1 MEPHTPLIPLAPG
14 WTWIDLA
21 LAIGLAVSVVVGLWR
36 GLLTELLALLGWV
49 VASVASQVFGVDA
62 AAHVPVGEPGS
73 RVNLLAGMA
82 VVFVSAWIG
91 WAVLS
96 WGLVQV
102 VKASGL
108 GGTDRLLGALFGL
121 LRGLLVALV
130 LVALVNLTPLAESQP
145 WRTSRSVAWLDVAL
159 QGLRPVLPPEVIQ
172 FLPTTPP
179 PGGSAD
185 RFF

>member
-1 MEPHTPLIPLAPG
+1 MEPQTPLIPLAPG

-21 LAIGLAVSVVVGLWR
+21 FAIGLTVSVVVGVWR
-36 GLLTELLALLGWV
+36 GLVTELLALLGWV

-62 AAHVPVGEPGS
+62 AAHVPVGEAGS
-73 RVNLLAGMA
+73 RINVLSGMA
-82 VVFVSAWIG
+82 LVFVSAWVG

-102 VKASGL
+102 IKASGL
-108 GGTDRLLGALFGL
+108 GGTDRLLGAFFGL

-130 LVALVNLTPLAESQP
+130 LVALVNLTPLAQSQP

-159 QGLRPVLPPEVIQ
+159 QGLRPALPPEVIQ
-172 FLPTTPP
+172 FLPMPP
-179 PGGSAD
+179 PQGGSAD